1 MGSPAG
7 LSSGPHTACPGTLT
21 WDYTVGGDGTHGDGS
36 QHRLQRHRLS
46 SQKTGHLGG
55 HTQPHHRGA
64 AKQSGTW
71 APGHSGLP
79 RSPTQP
85 PKLSSCRAPR
95 NTQLRTLPGMKGR
108 PCLGAH
114 LPWRMGRTPS
124 GCLPTVGYKGDPIW
138 VPAHRGVQGRPR
150 LGARPGGWMQDLQSC
165 PGWLC
170 LQLPA
175 QLRSGHTTGWG
186 KFATQGPEGTA
197 SGKLGPQ
204 WPL

>member
-124 GCLPTVGYKGDPIW
+124 GCLPTVGYKGDPVW
-138 VPAHRGVQGRPR
+138 VPA
-150 LGARPGGWMQDLQSC
+150 LGAGCRTSRAVLGGSASSSQHSSEVATPQAGGS
-165 PGWLC
+165 
-170 LQLPA
+170 LPPKD
-175 QLRSGHTTGWG
+175 Q
-186 KFATQGPEGTA
+186 KEQ
-197 SGKLGPQ
+197 PQ
-204 WPL
+204 ES